1 MTYTAEDQEAI
12 ARLEALLADYDQLPD
27 EPAILYMDGNDSE
40 PYKKD
45 VGGLRLHMRT
55 ALREFAPDSEYW
67 YEAQNADE
75 FAQVRGAVSA
85 LLIAIRKGYFK
96 VKPKSPQGQ
105 AAAFSTRP
113 EIPPHS

>member
-1 MTYTAEDQEAI
+1 MTYSADDQEAI
-12 ARLEALLADYDQLPD
+12 ARLEALLADYDELPD
-27 EPAILYMDGNDSE
+27 EPAILYMDSDDSE

-75 FAQVRGAVSA
+75 FAEVKGAVLA
-85 LLIAIRKGYFK
+85 LLNAIKKGYFR
-96 VKPKSPQGQ
+96 VKPKSPQSQ
-105 AAAFSTRP
+105 AAAHLTRP
-113 EIPPHS
+113 EIPPL